1 MGRGGKKPSYFKL
14 KPSEAHTTDEMLKVF
29 HSEEVKGTLNCD
41 LYVEVR
47 FFFFLNLNHVQLHMG
62 SVVKTV
68 RVHTWTSEREDK
80 MANQEKQEQLGQPT
94 ATN

>member
-1 MGRGGKKPSYFKL
+1 MGRGKKKPSYFKL

-47 FFFFLNLNHVQLHMG
+47 FFFCFFFK
-62 SVVKTV
+62 SSP
-68 RVHTWTSEREDK
+68 R
-80 MANQEKQEQLGQPT
+80 PT
-94 ATN
+94 AHGVCGEDNASAHMDF